1 MKNAIKDFIIYMLTR
16 MFILIIFV
24 AIYFFIRYAKNL
36 YINNGVKEEIKT
48 YTFKEIINYD
58 LEKVKTN
65 QLNEEIFKRLRYSE
79 FQEYNNKDLGN
90 TSREVYHF
98 TDDNNKELFS
108 IIDVGNNDIYI
119 FEINNK
125 EYIYKVY
132 MYY

>member
-48 YTFKEIINYD
+48 YTFNEIINYD
-58 LEKVKTN
+58 SEKIKTN
-65 QLNEEIFKRLRYSE
+65 EFNERIFNRLRYSE

-98 TDDNNKELFS
+98 IDNNKELFS
-108 IIDVGNNDIYI
+108 ITDVGNNDIYI
-119 FEINNK
+119 FKINNK

-132 MYY
+132 IYY